1 MTLLVAEDLQR
12 QMVELPYK
20 PERKTSL
27 FFCGISAQESRFRLM
42 SDVWRTFPVTR
53 HLLVNSHY

>member
-27 FFCGISAQESRFRLM
+27 FFVKYRHRKAGFALWAK
-42 SDVWRTFPVTR
+42 SDV
-53 HLLVNSHY
+53 LSQ